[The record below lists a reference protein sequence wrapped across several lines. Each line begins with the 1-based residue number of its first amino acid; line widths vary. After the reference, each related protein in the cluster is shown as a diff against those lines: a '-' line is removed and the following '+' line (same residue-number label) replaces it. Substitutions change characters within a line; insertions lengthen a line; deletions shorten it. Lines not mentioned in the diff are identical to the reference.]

1 MMRSKAAAIILLL
14 VWSALWIAPGLASE
28 ANRLT
33 DQTGRQV
40 QVPSSPQRV
49 VALAPSLTECV
60 YALDRGNRLVGV
72 SANSDYPAPASELP
86 EVGTYVA
93 PDLERIVSLKP
104 DLCLATRD
112 GNPRSL
118 VRRLE
123 ELGIPVFALDPRD
136 LEQVLDS
143 LRLLGHV
150 LNAKTEA
157 EELVG
162 NLNRRIHR
170 VKERVA
176 RAEHRPRVFYQIGT
190 SPIVSAGSDTFIHEL
205 IRMAGG
211 TNLAAGSKQYPRY
224 SREEVLVLDPE
235 VIIVSSMTKNKGL
248 TRKVR
253 GMWSEFPS
261 IEAVRSGRIHA
272 VDADCLNRASPRL
285 VRGLEILV
293 HLLHPGL
300 FQQTPLPECP

>member
-1 MMRSKAAAIILLL
+1 MTWKKAATKTLLL
-14 VWSALWIAPGLASE
+14 ACCVLLLASPGAHA

-40 QVPSSPQRV
+40 QLPSSPQRV

-60 YALDRGNRLVGV
+60 FALGREARLVGV
-72 SANSDYPAPASELP
+72 SANSDFPGPASGLP

-136 LEQVLDS
+136 LEQVFDS

-157 EELVG
+157 EKLVG
-162 NLNRRIHR
+162 DLNQRIHR

-211 TNLAAGSKQYPRY
+211 DNLAAGPKQYPRY

-235 VIIVSSMTKNKGL
+235 VIIVSSMTGSEQL

-261 IEAVRSGRIHA
+261 IEAVRSDRIHA

-285 VRGLEILV
+285 VRGLEILA

-300 FQQTPLPECP
+300 FRQTPPPECP

>member
-1 MMRSKAAAIILLL
+1 MTRKKAVARTLLL
-14 VWSALWIAPGLASE
+14 ACCVLLLASPWGHAAKE
-28 ANRLT
+28 LT

-40 QVPSSPQRV
+40 RVPDSPQRV
-49 VALAPSLTECV
+49 VSLAPSLTECV
-60 YALDRGNRLVGV
+60 FALGREARLVGV
-72 SANSDYPAPASELP
+72 SANSDFPGPASGLP

-136 LEQVLDS
+136 LEQVFDS

-162 NLNRRIHR
+162 DLNQRIHR

-211 TNLAAGSKQYPRY
+211 TNLAAGPKQYPRY

-235 VIIVSSMTKNKGL
+235 VIIVSSMTGSEQL
-248 TRKVR
+248 TRNVR

-272 VDADCLNRASPRL
+272 VEADCLNRASPRL
-285 VRGLEILV
+285 VQGLEILA

-300 FQQTPLPECP
+300 FEEKPLPECP